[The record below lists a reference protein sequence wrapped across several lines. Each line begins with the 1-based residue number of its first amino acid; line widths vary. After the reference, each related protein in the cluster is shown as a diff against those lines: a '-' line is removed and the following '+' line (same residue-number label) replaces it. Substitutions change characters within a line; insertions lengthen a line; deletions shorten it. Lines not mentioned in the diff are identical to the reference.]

1 MKVRRCMSVFF
12 EPRETTR
19 FDLGSLLSGGNGLVQ
34 TRCWY
39 ALAPHLAG
47 ELAVSE
53 AEMAAVGT
61 YGPEQWVTPGQGE
74 GADTGLDPLL
84 QRLLETGLL
93 ISDAPANQDHRDADE
108 RYRALH
114 WWPLAAVMHHAARWD
129 GVDSVDSMQ
138 RLGTNTV
145 AGLVQHCGVPPSA
158 TIERDGSGPDLALP
172 RQPRQALDDLLA
184 QRVTCRNFDTAR
196 PLSQVLLSQML
207 ERVFAAQGISRQGE
221 GVEFLKK
228 HTPSGGSLHATE
240 AYLLVQRVE
249 GIAPGLYH
257 YRPTDHA
264 LRPLPTP
271 EQPLE
276 EFASKA
282 LAGQH
287 WFAQAPVLVIY
298 APRIARSHW
307 KYRNHPKAYRALTLD
322 VGHLSQTLYLS
333 ATDLGLGAFVTS
345 AINEVQLEQA
355 LGLQALEQG
364 PIAVGGFGWRAAQ
377 QEIAEFDPAGTVW

>member
-12 EPRETTR
+12 EPRETTQ
-19 FDLGSLLSGGNGLVQ
+19 FDLGSLLSGGNGLAQ
-34 TRCWY
+34 TRRWF

-47 ELAVSE
+47 ELDVSE
-53 AEMAAVGT
+53 AEVAAVGS
-61 YGPEQWVTPGQGE
+61 YGPEQWVTLVPDE
-74 GADTGLDPLL
+74 GVGGGLDSIQ

-93 ISDAPANQDHRDADE
+93 ISDAPAHQVHRDADD
-108 RYRALH
+108 RFRALH

-145 AGLVQHCGVPPSA
+145 AGLVQHCGVPPPA
-158 TIERDGSGPDLALP
+158 TIERGGSGPDLTLP
-172 RQPRQALDDLLA
+172 RQPWQPLDDLLA
-184 QRVTCRNFDTAR
+184 QRVTCRNFDVAR
-196 PLSQVLLSQML
+196 PLSLALLSRML
-207 ERVFAAQGISRQGE
+207 ERVFAAQGVSRQGE

-249 GIAPGLYH
+249 GIASGLYH

-264 LRPLPTP
+264 LRPLPAP
-271 EQPLE
+271 AQPLD
-276 EFASKA
+276 EFARNV

-298 APRIARSHW
+298 APRIPRSHW
-307 KYRNHPKAYRALTLD
+307 KYRNHPKAYRALMLD

-355 LGLQALEQG
+355 LGLAPLAEG
-364 PIAVGGFGWRAAQ
+364 PFAVGGFGWRAPE
-377 QEIAEFDPAGTVW
+377 QEIAEFDPSHRVW